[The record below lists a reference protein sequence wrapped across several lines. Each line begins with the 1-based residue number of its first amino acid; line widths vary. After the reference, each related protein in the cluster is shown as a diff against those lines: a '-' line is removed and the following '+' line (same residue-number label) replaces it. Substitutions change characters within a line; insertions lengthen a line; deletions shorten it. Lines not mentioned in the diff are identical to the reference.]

1 MLNKKLSNYP
11 NKLSKL
17 DTIKKFYSGLFLLF
31 GKILEILIPNSYFFL
46 HKMLKNHAEIAILI
60 WFQFRGWTILSLK
73 FLTSPTVYAV
83 F

>member
-31 GKILEILIPNSYFFL
+31 GKILEILIPNSYFFCI
-46 HKMLKNHAEIAILI
+46 KC
-60 WFQFRGWTILSLK
+60 
-73 FLTSPTVYAV
+73 
-83 F
+83 